1 MLTPCRLDKLG
12 RVGALDTIDCKLYEI
27 SGIGSGLG
35 YSSKFLD
42 LDRREELRVDCN
54 DLIFGC
60 YNRERLTRY
69 GRECECGESY
79 HGVSEYPY

>member
-12 RVGALDTIDCKLYEI
+12 RIGTLDAVDCKLYVI
-27 SGIGSGLG
+27 SGVRLRLG
-35 YSSKFLD
+35 YSSKFSD
-42 LDRREELRVDCN
+42 LDGREELWVDCN

-60 YNRERLTRY
+60 YNRKRLIRC